1 MAAGPPPR
9 DSVLDALGFAIR
21 VLGKPGFLWAP
32 ILLYLIF
39 AIPLIPLYT
48 MGMTA
53 APPTT
58 ATAAELEAYMR
69 GFIPTIVAFLVVILV
84 ITPIAGAV
92 MFRLAQQY
100 VDGEAPQPFAPG
112 IANLAWRFFLQMLV
126 IAVLIVAALLAV
138 AITFAVLQAIAG
150 AGLAILVTA
159 VGGFI
164 AYVYIFLRL
173 SLIYVLLL
181 SGAGPIEAV
190 ARSWELTRCH
200 MGRVFRWLF
209 VSGLVVG
216 IAAGVT
222 GAVIGAVFAVFD
234 QLVLGQV
241 LGTVIAAPFGIVG
254 SIVIVLLARLLS
266 NPAQPISPPPTA
278 LPDWMNPNSPAGEPP
293 TAPST

>member
-1 MAAGPPPR
+1 MR
-9 DSVLDALGFAIR
+9 LVSRFA
-21 VLGKPGFLWAP
+21 VMGKPGFLWAP
-32 ILLYLIF
+32 VLLYAILM
-39 AIPLIPLYT
+39 IPLIPLYS

-58 ATAAELEAYMR
+58 ATAAEFEAYMR
-69 GFIPTIVAFLVVILV
+69 GFIPAIVAFLVVTLV
-84 ITPIAGAV
+84 ITPIASAV

-112 IANLAWRFFLQMLV
+112 IANLAWRFFLQLLV
-126 IAVLIVAALLAV
+126 IAVLAVAALLVV

-150 AGLAILVTA
+150 TALAILVTA
-159 VGGFI
+159 VGGSI
-164 AYVYIFLRL
+164 AYVYFIVRL
-173 SLIYVLLL
+173 ALIYVLLL
-181 SGAGPIEAV
+181 SGAGPIEAIG
-190 ARSWELTRCH
+190 RSWELTRGH
-200 MGRVFRWLF
+200 LGRVFRWLL

-241 LGTVIAAPFGIVG
+241 LGMVVAAPFGIVG
-254 SIVIVLLARLLS
+254 SIVIVLLARLLT
-266 NPAQPISPPPTA
+266 NPVQPTSPPPTA